1 MHFYKH
7 WIAIAQIKMLW
18 SVLRMRACANPI
30 WGFKFHFSFLLELCL
45 NFQIIERKGQG
56 TFLSFSLSYYP
67 KASHKSVNVALQ
79 KRCCRETENVVL
91 VSLLDIVFL
100 HQMFAWLRAKE
111 TMLAEI
117 QDVCRYQNNWRQW
130 FLHCVTLTN
139 KRENYVV

>member
-1 MHFYKH
+1 
-7 WIAIAQIKMLW
+7 
-18 SVLRMRACANPI
+18 MRACANPI

-56 TFLSFSLSYYP
+56 TFWSFSLSYYP

-79 KRCCRETENVVL
+79 KHCCRETENVVL

-117 QDVCRYQNNWRQW
+117 QDVCRYQTIDVNG
-130 FLHCVTLTN
+130 F
-139 KRENYVV
+139 YSA

>member
-1 MHFYKH
+1 
-7 WIAIAQIKMLW
+7 
-18 SVLRMRACANPI
+18 MRAYANPI
-30 WGFKFHFSFLLELCL
+30 WGLKFHFSFVLELCL

-56 TFLSFSLSYYP
+56 TFWSFSLSYFP

-79 KRCCRETENVVL
+79 KKHICRETENVVL

-100 HQMFAWLRAKE
+100 HQMLAWLRAKE

-117 QDVCRYQNNWRQW
+117 QDFCRYQNNWRQW
-130 FLHCVTLTN
+130 FLQCVTLTS